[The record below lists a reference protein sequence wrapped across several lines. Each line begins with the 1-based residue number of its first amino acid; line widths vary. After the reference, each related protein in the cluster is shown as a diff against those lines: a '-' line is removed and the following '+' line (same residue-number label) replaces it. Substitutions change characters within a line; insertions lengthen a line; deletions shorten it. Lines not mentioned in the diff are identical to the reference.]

1 MLTDDTCENCG
12 GPLDE
17 DGACLDEDCGEGE
30 DDDCDDETGHD
41 YDLSDLDDRPDY
53 DPGDWG
59 QPGDGRYWP

>member
-17 DGACLDEDCGEGE
+17 DGACLDEDCCEGE
-30 DDDCDDETGHD
+30 DDDCEEEYDDCEEE
-41 YDLSDLDDRPDY
+41 YDDRGAY

>member
-30 DDDCDDETGHD
+30 DDDCNGS
-41 YDLSDLDDRPDY
+41 SDCEEEYDDRGAY
-53 DPGDWG
+53 DAGDWG